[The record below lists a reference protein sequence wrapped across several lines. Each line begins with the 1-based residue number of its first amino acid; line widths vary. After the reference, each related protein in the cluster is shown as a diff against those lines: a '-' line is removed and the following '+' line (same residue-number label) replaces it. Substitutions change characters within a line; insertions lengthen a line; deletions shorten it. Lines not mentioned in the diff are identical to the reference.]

1 MGLIARESFWNSV
14 STYASIGLAAFNSV
28 ILVPRVFAI
37 HPAEEW
43 GLIQYL
49 LGLVMMIGPLAHLG
63 LPGSIV
69 RFMPWFREKGKPEF
83 LWLVTVIVSISFSL
97 LAAGFVIFYF
107 FLRPEPETPTLTT
120 RFLPLILPMLA
131 GNTLMTI
138 AGSFAKA
145 HYKTIMAVL
154 VKELPLRVIT
164 SILLILYGLYWIDF
178 EIFILVYVLTFL
190 VKGLVMLFFVIR
202 SRELSYRWPLR
213 FPAKETTRDI
223 LVFTFFSFLGG
234 EASAIVGKIDVILI
248 KQFFDLKEVAYYSIP
263 FYAASLIA
271 APMRSIAAISF
282 TLISD
287 YWRQNRMDKLQEL
300 YSQTAI
306 NQLLI
311 SGFIFLVVWL
321 NVDVLMFILGEKFGT
336 EAAKWVFLL
345 VSLGQL
351 INSASGVNGQIISA
365 SKHYRFGLYVQL
377 ILLVL
382 TVIFQLIFI
391 PKMGIVG
398 AALGAGLAVA
408 VFNVIKAMFLRYK
421 FHLRLMNR
429 AYYRA
434 MLLLLVPLLLSYL
447 TDSLFDLIWIRMG
460 VRIAIVSLVFYLG
473 IYLGGISPEIK
484 KFIQKTTRKV
494 FRT

>member
-28 ILVPRVFAI
+28 VLVPWVFAI

-69 RFMPWFREKGKPEF
+69 RFMPWFREEGKPEF

-97 LAAGFVIFYF
+97 LALGFVVFYF
-107 FLRPEPETPTLTT
+107 FIRPEPESPTLTT

-164 SILLILYGLYWIDF
+164 FILLILYGIHWIDF
-178 EIFILVYVLTFL
+178 EIFIFVYVLTFL
-190 VKGLVMLFFVIR
+190 VKGLVMLFYVIR
-202 SRELSYRWPLR
+202 SRELAYRWPLR

-234 EASAIVGKIDVILI
+234 EPLAIVGKIDVILI

-365 SKHYRFGLYVQL
+365 SKYYRFGLYVQL
-377 ILLVL
+377 IL
-382 TVIFQLIFI
+382 
-391 PKMGIVG
+391 
-398 AALGAGLAVA
+398 
-408 VFNVIKAMFLRYK
+408 
-421 FHLRLMNR
+421 
-429 AYYRA
+429 
-434 MLLLLVPLLLSYL
+434 
-447 TDSLFDLIWIRMG
+447 
-460 VRIAIVSLVFYLG
+460 
-473 IYLGGISPEIK
+473 
-484 KFIQKTTRKV
+484 
-494 FRT
+494 